1 MSEIYQSVIHTIY
14 HKYNPT
20 KVDDVP
26 ELLQKY
32 RGREKEL
39 LERICEKYNV
49 SEGELSTMITDFKN
63 AYPKTQNKGKQA
75 FWVILG
81 LVLISSI
88 IFLYFYSQKDHDDNG
103 VSKINEVSQENVIV
117 QPFAETPNETIEKT
131 TTSNAEIEVHEL
143 VETKFWKV
151 VQTNI
156 EYKQINDGAY
166 SWLFKIAQ
174 NLSGNSYSDALGR
187 LENIEN
193 DKLLQDKIFLELY
206 IAFHNSRESL
216 RMVLNNMCNSYTL
229 ANPITDIIL
238 NKYAN
243 DNRAIQI
250 ITAKE
255 ANTQVQDNVNQVSIK
270 EKEVAPIIET
280 EAEFP
285 GGEESL
291 YQFIAKNIKYPPKA
305 KRNNIEG
312 KVLLTF
318 IVNSEGDIENIT
330 IKNGIGGGCD
340 EEAIRV
346 VKLMPK
352 WKSGTQNG
360 RPVSST
366 FSLPINFSLTEEE

>member
-1 MSEIYQSVIHTIY
+1 MSEGYQSIIHSIY
-14 HKYNPT
+14 AKYNPA
-20 KVDDVP
+20 KVEDVP
-26 ELLQKY
+26 ELLKKY
-32 RGREKEL
+32 KGKEKEL
-39 LERICEKYNV
+39 LELICEKYNI
-49 SEGELSTMITDFKN
+49 SEQELNKLITAYNDAFPKN
-63 AYPKTQNKGKQA
+63 KIKGKQG

-81 LVLISSI
+81 LSIMCSI
-88 IFLYFYSQKDHDDNG
+88 IVSLYYSPVKHDNDANG
-103 VSKINEVSQENVIV
+103 NQVSQENAVV
-117 QPFAETPNETIEKT
+117 QPLAETPNENIEKT
-131 TTSNAEIEVHEL
+131 TTNNAEMEVNES

-174 NLSGNSYSDALGR
+174 NLSGNSYSEALSR

-193 DKLLQDKIFLELY
+193 DNLLQDKIFLELY

-216 RMVLNNMCNSYTL
+216 RMVLNNMCNSYAL
-229 ANPITDIIL
+229 ANPISDIIL

-250 ITAKE
+250 INAKE
-255 ANTQVQDNVNQVSIK
+255 VNTQFQNNEDQVSIK

-291 YQFIAKNIKYPPKA
+291 FQFIAKNIKYPPKA